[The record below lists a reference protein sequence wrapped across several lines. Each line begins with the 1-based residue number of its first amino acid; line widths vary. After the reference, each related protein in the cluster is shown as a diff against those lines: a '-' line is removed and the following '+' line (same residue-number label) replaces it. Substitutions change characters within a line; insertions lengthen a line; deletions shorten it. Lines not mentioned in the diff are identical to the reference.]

1 MSESPAQDVC
11 RNPALHAFPRLQ
23 FFGASL
29 KKRNANARQ
38 FVICIDNSSYPA
50 SLELHKIYTVLP
62 DEKAAEDDFIRVVDE
77 SGEDYLYS
85 TKRFVSVELTVQVK
99 QSIIRKV
106 RETTRLANV

>member
-1 MSESPAQDVC
+1 M
-11 RNPALHAFPRLQ
+11 
-23 FFGASL
+23 

-85 TKRFVSVELTVQVK
+85 TKRFVSVELPVQVK

-106 RETTRLANV
+106 RETTRLANTTLQSSSRAQRRSKSQKTSRAARG